1 MSERARECACVR
13 AAGIM
18 SGTNSQNSVLA
29 IAHGSLFS

>member
-13 AAGIM
+13 AGIM
-18 SGTNSQNSVLA
+18 SRTNSQNSVLA